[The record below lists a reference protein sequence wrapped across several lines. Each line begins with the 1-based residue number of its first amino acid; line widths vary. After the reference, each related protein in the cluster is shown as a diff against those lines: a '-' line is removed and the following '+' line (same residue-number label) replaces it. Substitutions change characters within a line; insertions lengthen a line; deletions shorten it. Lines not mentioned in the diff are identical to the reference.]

1 MASSAIRESW
11 GGTWDVSE
19 LGLEDI
25 ILAYMRQDDELT
37 AGRLTEIGAV
47 Q

>member
-1 MASSAIRESW
+1 MLDPSW
-11 GGTWDVSE
+11 EVSE
-19 LGLEDI
+19 VGLEDI

-37 AGRLTEIGAV
+37 AGRLTEIGAA